1 MKKSLTTLL
10 LFFVV
15 FSGFSQLRVGLL
27 GGPSSSSITEKNSL
41 PNWETSTKPFYT
53 NRNSFHIGFMLQMP
67 VKGSRHVFFQPGFL
81 YSNKGNKYFQ
91 TRDTSSYQQK
101 DSLFLSRDFFTSY
114 IDVPL
119 NFAYKF
125 YLGKKSS
132 FMISAGPYASF
143 FYSGKETYSTRT
155 FQRDSTLKPDTVL
168 AKTLKFVT
176 NESKLQVGKGAKKVS
191 TFDFGVNVRIGFD
204 FGKVFVTGFYS
215 HGLTNFY
222 EADYDGTFKNKVFGG
237 SLGFWLNNPKPE
249 VVPPKDRDK
258 DGIIDKEDACPTEP
272 GPAVSKGCPDQ
283 DEDGVADKLDK
294 CRKIPGVARHAGCP
308 IPDNDKDGVNDE
320 ADKCPTVPGLA
331 KYNGCPVPDTDK
343 DGIGDEEDMCPDKAG
358 PVEFNGCP
366 IPDSDGD
373 GLNDKNDKCPLEKG
387 PESNNGCP
395 EIRKEIIEKVNY
407 TSRNIFFDYKSDVLL
422 QSSFAP
428 LNELAKILAE
438 NADLNLLI
446 EGHTDNIG
454 NPAYNLSLSQKRAD
468 AVKKYLIGRGIDS
481 SRLRAVGLGQEKP
494 IAENKTKEG
503 QARNRRVELKPTRR

>member
-1 MKKSLTTLL
+1 M
-10 LFFVV
+10 
-15 FSGFSQLRVGLL
+15 
-27 GGPSSSSITEKNSL
+27 
-41 PNWETSTKPFYT
+41 
-53 NRNSFHIGFMLQMP
+53 
-67 VKGSRHVFFQPGFL
+67 
-81 YSNKGNKYFQ
+81 
-91 TRDTSSYQQK
+91 
-101 DSLFLSRDFFTSY
+101 
-114 IDVPL
+114 
-119 NFAYKF
+119 
-125 YLGKKSS
+125 
-132 FMISAGPYASF
+132 
-143 FYSGKETYSTRT
+143 
-155 FQRDSTLKPDTVL
+155 
-168 AKTLKFVT
+168 
-176 NESKLQVGKGAKKVS
+176 
-191 TFDFGVNVRIGFD
+191 
-204 FGKVFVTGFYS
+204 
-215 HGLTNFY
+215 
-222 EADYDGTFKNKVFGG
+222 
-237 SLGFWLNNPKPE
+237 
-249 VVPPKDRDK
+249 VPPKDRDK